1 MGPHLSAYIG
11 SEKQPP
17 FGLARFCAAPPG
29 FYFLPIHIH
38 VLNERVVNKTVRRKQ
53 SFNTKSHWQLGK
65 PGGLWA
71 PEIPSVTVGSR
82 GKRVGRA
89 GGSVAKCSP
98 SMHETLGSKLNIC
111 MGERDGGG
119 GGGGGLGNYIL
130 HLLISPV
137 TCPLKEN
144 FFCVVSTCL

>member
-11 SEKQPP
+11 SGKQPLL
-17 FGLARFCAAPPG
+17 GLARLCAAPPG

-38 VLNERVVNKTVRRKQ
+38 VLNERVVNKTVGRKQ
-53 SFNTKSHWQLGK
+53 SFNMKSHWQLGK

-98 SMHETLGSKLNIC
+98 SMHETLSSKPNIC
-111 MGERDGGG
+111 MGGREGGREVG
-119 GGGGGLGNYIL
+119 GARKPHSPSA
-130 HLLISPV
+130 HLFCDLPSEEK
-137 TCPLKEN
+137 L
-144 FFCVVSTCL
+144 FFCAVSTCL